1 MILDAY
7 PALRDLAPQAKTQL
21 AQELLAE
28 ANDSGEVD
36 LDPRIVAAVEERLAW
51 FDAHPDA
58 TFTTERP
65 GNDGASPPGNSSPPR
80 LATQP

>member
-21 AQELLAE
+21 AKELLAE
-28 ANDSGEVD
+28 AGDSGEVE

-51 FDAHPDA
+51 FEAHPEA
-58 TFTTERP
+58 TFTTEQV
-65 GNDGASPPGNSSPPR
+65 AAR
-80 LATQP
+80 LQTLKQRVAGKRAHA

>member
-21 AQELLAE
+21 AKELLAE
-28 ANDSGEVD
+28 ANDSGEVE
-36 LDPRIVAAVEERLAW
+36 LDPRLVSAVEERLAW

-58 TFTTERP
+58 TFTTEQV
-65 GNDGASPPGNSSPPR
+65 AAR
-80 LATQP
+80 LQALKQRVAERHANA